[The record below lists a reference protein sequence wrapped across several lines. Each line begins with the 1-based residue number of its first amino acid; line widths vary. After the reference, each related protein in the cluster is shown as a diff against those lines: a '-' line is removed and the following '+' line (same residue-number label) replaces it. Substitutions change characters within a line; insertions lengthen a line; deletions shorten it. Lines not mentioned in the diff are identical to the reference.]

1 MRLQMKGGE
10 TAKKSQINNNQ
21 GVFKLDEKYK
31 LTDLETQKIQVQEIW
46 RKLLQVPSRSNCLKP
61 VKKSRVKKNALSL
74 GNNF

>member
-31 LTDLETQKIQVQEIW
+31 LTDLETQKIQVQEI
-46 RKLLQVPSRSNCLKP
+46 
-61 VKKSRVKKNALSL
+61 
-74 GNNF
+74 